1 MRWRKYFPLAE
12 QLKDYSKNRFRFDLI
27 AGLTVCIMLV
37 PQGMAYALL
46 AGVPPIY
53 GLYAGVV
60 PLFIYGLMSSTRQVS
75 IGPVAVSALL
85 VLAGVS
91 QIAVPGSPEYI
102 TLVILAGLLIG
113 IAQFTMGL
121 FRLGF
126 LVNLLS
132 NPVIMGFTSAAAI
145 IIGVSQLKYLF
156 GIKVPRF
163 EQLYETVYYVFSH
176 LQETH
181 WLSFAICSGAIFIML
196 ALKKWAPAVPGALLV
211 TIIGIVLS
219 SYLMLESHGLIIV
232 GDIPAGF
239 PPFQF
244 PKITWNKVQLLG
256 PTILTVTIMSVVE
269 TISIGKALEIKNKQS
284 GIRPNQELFALGASK
299 MIGALFQ
306 AIPSS
311 ASFTR
316 SAVNNDS
323 GANTGLASII
333 AALATSLVL
342 VFFTPLFYYLPE
354 AILAAIVL
362 VAIRGLFEIKGIA
375 QLWNIDRRDFY
386 MAVITF
392 LATIGLGIAEGV
404 FTGVALSLLSVL
416 FQSSRPHIAVLGQL
430 PNSDYFRN
438 IKRYP
443 EAIQHEGVLIIR
455 FDASLFFL
463 NAAYFKDK
471 IQKRVNRYPGN
482 LEVLILDTS
491 SIINVDSSGLSAL
504 RDLHRWCTDQNI
516 TLYLAGTMGPVRDSL
531 ARADLRSLIGPDHFF
546 RHPIDAIEFAQKD

>member
-60 PLFIYGLMSSTRQVS
+60 PLFIFGLLSSSRQVS

-91 QIAVPGSPEYI
+91 QIAEPGSPEYI
-102 TLVILAGLLIG
+102 KLVILAGFLIG
-113 IAQFTMGL
+113 IAQFSMGL

-163 EQLYETVYYVFSH
+163 EQLYETVYHVFSH
-176 LQETH
+176 LQEIH
-181 WLSFAICSGAIFIML
+181 WLSFAICSGAIIIML
-196 ALKKWAPAVPGALLV
+196 VLKKWAPMVPGALLV
-211 TIIGIVLS
+211 TIIGIILS
-219 SYLMLESHGLIIV
+219 SLLHLENRGLVIV
-232 GDIPAGF
+232 GTIPSGF
-239 PPFQF
+239 PSFQF
-244 PKITWNKVQLLG
+244 PEVAWSKIQLLG
-256 PTILTVTIMSVVE
+256 PTILTVTIMSIVE
-269 TISIGKALEIKNKQS
+269 TISIGKALEIKNKQTS
-284 GIRPNQELFALGASK
+284 IRPNQELFALGASK
-299 MIGALFQ
+299 IFGALFQ

-316 SAVNNDS
+316 SAVNNES
-323 GANTGLASII
+323 GATTGLASVI

-362 VAIRGLFEIKGIA
+362 VAIRGLFEIQGIA
-375 QLWNIDRRDFY
+375 RLWNIDRRDFY
-386 MAVITF
+386 MAIVTF

-416 FQSSRPHIAVLGQL
+416 FQSSRPHIAILGQL

-443 EAIQHEGVLIIR
+443 EAIQHDGMLIIR

-463 NAAYFKDK
+463 NAAYFKAQ
-471 IQKRVNRYPGN
+471 IQKRVDNYSGK

-491 SIINVDSSGLSAL
+491 SVINIDSSGLSAL
-504 RDLHRWCTDQNI
+504 RELHRWCTDQDI
-516 TLYLAGTMGPVRDSL
+516 ELYLAGTMGPVRDSL
-531 ARADLRSLIGPDHFF
+531 ARADLRQLIGPDHFF
-546 RHPIDAIEFAQKD
+546 LHPIDAVEFVQKD